1 MFWKVPS
8 SHIVLELDKN
18 ICSDIE
24 LLDFK
29 ISEYNNFIS
38 QYKLKKT
45 AFYDCVKQISMMVMI
60 NMSQDKYYGMAH
72 MGYMFWKCIFAQ
84 KPQILLGCS
93 DDGSLGNIQNEFTII
108 YDNVYGN
115 TIIPLERRYSLSQ
128 HNVIISTYTIRRK
141 QCSFMNKGNNKITEL
156 RTILQ
161 RESQNS

>member
-45 AFYDCVKQISMMVMI
+45 AFYDCVK
-60 NMSQDKYYGMAH
+60 
-72 MGYMFWKCIFAQ
+72 
-84 KPQILLGCS
+84 
-93 DDGSLGNIQNEFTII
+93 
-108 YDNVYGN
+108 
-115 TIIPLERRYSLSQ
+115 
-128 HNVIISTYTIRRK
+128 
-141 QCSFMNKGNNKITEL
+141 
-156 RTILQ
+156 
-161 RESQNS
+161 